1 MERSMS
7 APPPLTLAPFSLALW
22 ATNLATPLNG
32 LEAWAAHV
40 EAKLAEAAAAG
51 AKLLVMPE
59 YACEAWL
66 SFKPAG
72 LAADQDRKSV
82 VSGKRASVRVDLGGR
97 RSIKKK
103 TNRNQQQTKYEN
115 RTK

>member
-7 APPPLTLAPFSLALW
+7 APTPLTLAPFSLALW
-22 ATNLATPLNG
+22 ATNLAPPLNG

-72 LAADQDRKSV
+72 LAPERDIAWMAEQAPAAIGLLGPLPPRGTAERRV
-82 VSGKRASVRVDLGGR
+82 GK
-97 RSIKKK
+97 K
-103 TNRNQQQTKYEN
+103 
-115 RTK
+115 

>member
-72 LAADQDRKSV
+72 LAADQEIAWMAEQAPAERKGV
-82 VSGKRASVRVDLGGR
+82 GQGKSG
-97 RSIKKK
+97 
-103 TNRNQQQTKYEN
+103 
-115 RTK
+115 